1 MFAIFSIEALL
12 NSLFIGLLIAVLG
25 MGLTFLALGGVVIG
39 TIVLKKL
46 ILKFQTKRQDI
57 PSSTPKG
64 STESNAIQT
73 PLIDTE
79 LIAVISAAVTAYLG
93 TSKFRILSV
102 SPASPSSKSA
112 WGRTARLEQIR
123 PKKLRRWK

>member
-1 MFAIFSIEALL
+1 MFAIFNIEALL
-12 NSLFIGLLIAVLG
+12 NSFFIGLVIAVLG

-39 TIVLKKL
+39 TIFLKNL
-46 ILKFQTKRQDI
+46 ILKFQTGRRKT
-57 PSSTPKG
+57 PNSTPKA
-64 STESNAIQT
+64 STESNT
-73 PLIDTE
+73 VEKPLADTN
-79 LIAVISAAVTAYLG
+79 LLAVISAAVTAYLG
-93 TSKFRILSV
+93 TSKFQILSV

>member
-1 MFAIFSIEALL
+1 MFTIFSIEALL
-12 NSLFIGLLIAVLG
+12 NSLFIGLIITVLG

-39 TIVLKKL
+39 TIFLKNL
-46 ILKFQTKRQDI
+46 ILKFEMNRRET
-57 PSSTPKG
+57 PSSTPKE
-64 STESNAIQT
+64 STEGNTIKE
-73 PLIDTE
+73 PLAKTE

>member
-1 MFAIFSIEALL
+1 MFAIFSIDALL
-12 NSLFIGLLIAVLG
+12 NSLFIGLIIAVLG

-39 TIVLKKL
+39 TIVLKNL
-46 ILKFQTKRQDI
+46 ILKFEMKRQKT
-57 PSSTPKG
+57 PNSTPKE
-64 STESNAIQT
+64 STEGNTIKE
-73 PLIDTE
+73 PLAKTE

-93 TSKFRILSV
+93 TSKFRISSV
-102 SPASPSSKSA
+102 SPASPRSKSA

>member
-1 MFAIFSIEALL
+1 MFAIFSIDALL
-12 NSLFIGLLIAVLG
+12 NSLFIGLVIAVLG

-39 TIVLKKL
+39 TIVLKNL
-46 ILKFQTKRQDI
+46 ILKFQTERQEI
-57 PSSTPKG
+57 PSSTSKEP
-64 STESNAIQT
+64 TEGNKIKNSLA
-73 PLIDTE
+73 DTE